1 MSDPTQPAD
10 PKVRLAQLKA
20 ELAAVAAKRAERDA
34 LNAVTAELAAA
45 ERALADEKAI
55 TQAECEHGA
64 VGEML
69 SVIRTPTHGVIIV
82 KRPSPLVF
90 RRFRDQSTHNSEE
103 LGKLIRPSLVYPS
116 LTQLE
121 LIFDEQP
128 ALETVVADQ
137 VCILAGMGRAQLGGK

>member
-1 MSDPTQPAD
+1 MSDPTD
-10 PKVRLAQLKA
+10 PKTRLAQLKA
-20 ELAAVAAKRAERDA
+20 EIAENIAKRAARDA
-34 LNAVTAELAAA
+34 DRALEAEVSAAQR
-45 ERALADEKAI
+45 ELADEKAI

-90 RRFRDQSTHNSEE
+90 RRFRDTATHNSEE

-137 VCILAGMGRAQLGGK
+137 ICALAGAGRAKIAGK